1 MAISYEY
8 KIANLEYTND
18 DSKGVVVVHWRIE
31 AKEDEEL
38 VDVYGSLNF
47 VPEPNNPNYTPFD
60 QLTKKEVI
68 GWVKA
73 KLNTEQI
80 EQALA
85 QKLNKKLNPTVV
97 SGVPWST
104 EDETQE
110 ETN

>member
-1 MAISYEY
+1 MAISYEH

-47 VPEPNNPNYTPFD
+47 VPEPNNSNYTPFD
-60 QLTKKEVI
+60 QLTKEEVI

-85 QKLNKKLNPTVV
+85 QNLNKKLNPTVV
-97 SGVPWST
+97 SGVPWPT
-104 EDETQE
+104 EDETQS
-110 ETN
+110 